1 MTSLAEDASTTIRLY
16 EVFPKRLKVG
26 LVLCIAGLL
35 YFPLVGITFKS
46 IPWVFQLMAVFT
58 VLTFC
63 RLALNFLQL
72 LGLSRPALVINDAG
86 ITFRNIQMPWKII
99 SSVAPIRI
107 TQGTRLGIELL
118 DRDKVYVRE
127 NLIGQRMLLRALHRS
142 VDRHGAVLI
151 PPMKNM
157 DINELA
163 SVITQELNRRG

>member
-1 MTSLAEDASTTIRLY
+1 MRARLSGFTRSSL
-16 EVFPKRLKVG
+16 KRLKVG

-35 YFPLVGITFKS
+35 YFPLVGITFNL
-46 IPWVFQLMAVFT
+46 IRVFQLMAVFT

-63 RLALNFLQL
+63 RLALNFQL

-99 SSVAPIRI
+99 SVAPIRI
-107 TQGTRLGIELL
+107 TEGTRLGIELL

-127 NLIGQRMLLRALHRS
+127 NLIGQRMLLRALHRWL
-142 VDRHGAVLI
+142 DRHGAVLI